1 MLHICNIGIFIFVIC
16 TRVVSAAGGRSAEKA
31 VQILLHSADAG
42 DAEGIC
48 QHLGHVGGEKG
59 RQGGAQV
66 DVFHAQVE
74 QGQQDNHRLL
84 LIPGDVIDDGQVI
97 DVVQA
102 EDLLELEGDDSQG
115 VGVVALAR
123 VQHPGDAV
131 DVAQLQLVILVL
143 GASGGEDYRVL
154 GQGLGELGVVIAA
167 LGPAVAA
174 SHDHEL
180 ADGTALDGFHHLV
193 GQSQHLVVG
202 KAAHQGALFQ
212 LNGGGAA
219 PGVGDQGGK
228 ILVSLAVG
236 PDVGAAGKAHCPGGI
251 EPVLVAVLRGHQTVG
266 GQQDGAAEGL
276 ELLLLLPPGVAV
288 VAHKVGILLKGGV
301 VVGG

>member
-1 MLHICNIGIFIFVIC
+1 MAGPRLPQAPGGAGNHA
-16 TRVVSAAGGRSAEKA
+16 AAGIGAHNHVGIPAKLGA
-31 VQILLHSADAG
+31 ALKGNLMAQCFDAG

-131 DVAQLQLVILVL
+131 DIAQLQLIILVL

-212 LNGGGAA
+212 LNGEGQRLAWAIRAENPCVPGGR
-219 PGVGDQGGK
+219 PRC
-228 ILVSLAVG
+228 
-236 PDVGAAGKAHCPGGI
+236 GAAGKAHCPGGI
-251 EPVLVAVLRGHQTVG
+251 EPVLVAVLGGTRQLVVSRMGPRKASNSSFCCHQ
-266 GQQDGAAEGL
+266 A
-276 ELLLLLPPGVAV
+276 LP
-288 VAHKVGILLKGGV
+288 
-301 VVGG
+301 